1 MCYPQLAGRNLHYLS
16 WGPCWLGECADC
28 NVSTP
33 FFILGVID
41 ARKFSPVPCSFTS
54 SIAIRTKTS
63 LSMCLQITRRWYD
76 YCLSTETKVPD
87 RHPKSCST
95 IGLVS
100 KRKSSSSASTK
111 TTLTRSRGCQK
122 MRSAYGYAAETS
134 SMRDKSHVKS

>member
-1 MCYPQLAGRNLHYLS
+1 MRYPQLTGRNIHHLS
-16 WGPCWLGECADC
+16 RGPRWLGECADC

-33 FFILGVID
+33 FLFS
-41 ARKFSPVPCSFTS
+41 RSSMREFSPVPCSFTS
-54 SIAIRTKTS
+54 SIAIRTKIL

-76 YCLSTETKVPD
+76 CCLSVITKIPD

-100 KRKSSSSASTK
+100 KRKSSLLASTK

-134 SMRDKSHVKS
+134 SMQEKS

>member
-1 MCYPQLAGRNLHYLS
+1 MRYPQLTGRNLHHLS
-16 WGPCWLGECADC
+16 RGPRWLGECADC

-33 FFILGVID
+33 FFVLLFSGSSM
-41 ARKFSPVPCSFTS
+41 REFSPVPCSFTS
-54 SIAIRTKTS
+54 SIAIRTKIS

-76 YCLSTETKVPD
+76 YCLSVITKVPD

-122 MRSAYGYAAETS
+122 MRFAYGYAVETS
-134 SMRDKSHVKS
+134 SMRIITS